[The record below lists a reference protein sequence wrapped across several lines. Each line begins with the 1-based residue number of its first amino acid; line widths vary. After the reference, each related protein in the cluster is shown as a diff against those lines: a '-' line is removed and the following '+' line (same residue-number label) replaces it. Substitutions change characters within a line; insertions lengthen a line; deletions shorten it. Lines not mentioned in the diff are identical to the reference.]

1 MVRSGADLMQ
11 SVDNLMQTG
20 ANDWTQGTKQLQASS
35 NGDVSSSPPP
45 PPRSVLAKN
54 NEIHFVKQSCGI
66 KTEYFACFL

>member
-11 SVDNLMQTG
+11 TVDNLMQTG

-45 PPRSVLAKN
+45 PRSVLVKN
-54 NEIHFVKQSCGI
+54 NGNPFLLTILWN